1 MPVSRK
7 QTGVGF
13 ESQLVDRHTH
23 DVEGEA
29 WFLPCLLL
37 DPLTTTRVL
46 VDWLYI
52 SSIVV
57 MACRLCSGQWL
68 I

>member
-29 WFLPCLLL
+29 WLLPCLLL
-37 DPLTTTRVL
+37 DPLTTT
-46 VDWLYI
+46 
-52 SSIVV
+52 S
-57 MACRLCSGQWL
+57 
-68 I
+68 